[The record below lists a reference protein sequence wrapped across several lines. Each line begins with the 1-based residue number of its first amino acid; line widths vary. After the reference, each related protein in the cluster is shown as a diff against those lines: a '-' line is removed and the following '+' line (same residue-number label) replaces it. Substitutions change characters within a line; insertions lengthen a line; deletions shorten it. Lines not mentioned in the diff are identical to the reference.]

1 MNLVCLD
8 LINTEWALT
17 HPPDTEL
24 LNDPKWVRDFLAKW
38 GLPAHFAITVDQ
50 SSELIE
56 LRSLLSQAATAIN
69 QHGRPTAEQIEQ
81 INRRLAA
88 TPLQSQLQEHDDSF
102 RLSVSPVSNDWS
114 AVLYQITAS
123 FADLLAVRDIK
134 RLKRCDNPDC
144 QWIFYDESKN
154 STRRWCCNTCA
165 SLIKVRRFR
174 SKQKA

>member
-17 HPPDTEL
+17 HPPDREL
-24 LNDPKWVRDFLAKW
+24 LNDPKWVHDFLVKW
-38 GLPAHFAITVDQ
+38 GLPQDFEVTASQGA
-50 SSELIE
+50 ELIE
-56 LRSLLSQAATAIN
+56 LRTLLSQAATAI
-69 QHGRPTAEQIEQ
+69 GLSGKPTDEQLEQ
-81 INRRLAA
+81 LNRRLAA
-88 TPLQSQLQEHDDSF
+88 TPLQSQLQEHGGSF
-102 RLSVSPVSNDWS
+102 SVSISPVVEDWN

-134 RLKRCDNPDC
+134 RLKRCDNPEC
-144 QWIFYDESKN
+144 QWIFFDESKN

-174 SKQKA
+174 SKQKV

>member
-1 MNLVCLD
+1 MNLLCLD

-24 LNDPKWVRDFLAKW
+24 LNDPSWVHDFLVKW
-38 GLPAHFAITVDQ
+38 GLPADFRVTASQ
-50 SSELIE
+50 SAELIE
-56 LRSLLSQAATAIN
+56 LRSLLSQAATAVGL
-69 QHGRPTAEQIEQ
+69 HGRPTDEQIEQ
-81 INRRLAA
+81 INRRLAV
-88 TPLQSQLQEHDDSF
+88 TPLHSQLLEQDGSF
-102 RLSVSPVSNDWS
+102 RLSVNPVVNDWS

-123 FADLLAVRDIK
+123 FAELLVSRDAK
-134 RLKRCDNPDC
+134 RLKRCDNPEC